1 MKYRIYALALILA
14 AALLLAGCGETGSG
28 TAPPVPAGD
37 AQYAEATD
45 APATAEAPAPAEPF
59 GVPETE
65 APAENTPDPAPAE
78 AEAPVEGN
86 APAPVTEAE
95 EEHIDLTERAVFALC
110 FAASEGMR
118 YDPWDPIF
126 FWRSMGYL
134 MVETA
139 ESIPDV
145 TLEPTDDLDLLRIP
159 AEHLDL
165 FIQALFGNFEGQIP
179 SLGEE
184 NPLVMWES
192 TEAGEFYL
200 VPVRDF
206 SDVTLELGEI
216 VSYEAG
222 TYYTEATL
230 YRDGKALGTWSV
242 NMEDYRSIPGEVHIF
257 DKNIYWIEELK
268 D

>member
-1 MKYRIYALALILA
+1 MKYRTYALAMILA
-14 AALLLAGCGETGSG
+14 AALLLSGCGETGSSG
-28 TAPPVPAGD
+28 ASPAPSGD
-37 AQYAEATD
+37 AQYAEATG
-45 APATAEAPAPAEPF
+45 TPAPAETPEDF

-65 APAENTPDPAPAE
+65 APAGTPAASSSEE
-78 AEAPVEGN
+78 AEAPVEGD
-86 APAPVTEAE
+86 APAGVAEAE
-95 EEHIDLTERAVFALC
+95 EEHMDLTERAIFSLC

-165 FIQALFGNFEGQIP
+165 FIQALFGSFEGQIP

-192 TEAGEFYL
+192 TDAGEFYL

-206 SDVTLELGEI
+206 SDVTMEMGEI

-230 YRDGKALGTWSV
+230 YRDGKSLGTWSV
-242 NMEDYRSIPGEVHIF
+242 NMEDYRDIPGQPHIF
-257 DKNIYWIEELK
+257 DKNIYWIEELT

>member
-1 MKYRIYALALILA
+1 MKDEKSTFHHVMECSRYRDMFLTYVDDLLQTALA
-14 AALLLAGCGETGSG
+14 
-28 TAPPVPAGD
+28 
-37 AQYAEATD
+37 
-45 APATAEAPAPAEPF
+45 
-59 GVPETE
+59 
-65 APAENTPDPAPAE
+65 PDPDCEILDSLYAQME
-78 AEAPVEGN
+78 KEYRMDYG
-86 APAPVTEAE
+86 
-95 EEHIDLTERAVFALC
+95 D
-110 FAASEGMR
+110 
-118 YDPWDPIF
+118 D
-126 FWRSMGYL
+126 FWQE

-165 FIQALFGNFEGQIP
+165 FIQALFGSFEGQIP

-192 TEAGEFYL
+192 TDAGEFYL

-206 SDVTLELGEI
+206 SNVTMELGEI

-230 YRDGKALGTWSV
+230 YRDGKSLGTWSV
-242 NMEDYRSIPGEVHIF
+242 NMEDYRDIPGQPHIF
-257 DKNIYWIEELK
+257 DKNIYWIEELT